1 MGGGGVFVRRSFKK
15 HYGFP
20 LFWMILEIRGPML
33 AEILQ
38 EVSKMTLS
46 CPNIL
51 LGTMFSTPAIKSL
64 GDRPSLC
71 SYDANRTGLVWFCY
85 VHILVLHIKI

>member
-1 MGGGGVFVRRSFKK
+1 MGGVGLCVRRYFEK
-15 HYGFP
+15 HYGFS
-20 LFWMILEIRGPML
+20 LFWIILEIRKPML

-51 LGTMFSTPAIKSL
+51 LGTMFSTSAIKFL
-64 GDRPSLC
+64 GDRPSLF
-71 SYDANRTGLVWFCY
+71 SYDASRTALVLFCY
-85 VHILVLHIKI
+85 VHILV